1 MALMYSPSPVAA
13 RRYGSV
19 IDVAT
24 PDTRL
29 QEYLPCGIQKFRR
42 DGLLSTT
49 VSLAPTSP
57 HGLPLASVI
66 AADCAVVG
74 VVLPDVPYLNLVLVR
89 EDGIGENVAE
99 GLAPSAL
106 ASEVKRTEDRGI
118 FKAKRT
124 AIPVL

>member
-13 RRYGSV
+13 RRYGIV

-24 PDTRL
+24 PDTRP

-42 DGLLSTT
+42 DGLLSTM

-57 HGLPLASVI
+57 HGVPLASVI
-66 AADCAVVG
+66 IAAFDVV
-74 VVLPDVPYLNLVLVR
+74 DVSYLNLVLVR
-89 EDGIGENVAE
+89 EDGIGENVDE
-99 GLAPSAL
+99 GLVPSAL

-124 AIPVL
+124 ALVE